1 MVCGVDFWEVV
12 DELPIAEEEG
22 FPARFVVGV
31 DDLEGIANF
40 PIDIRKEGEGET
52 EFVREGLLVCHGVH
66 GDSDDLNL
74 FFGESGRCSLQRF
87 DLFGSPEGI
96 RDRIEAD
103 GGPGPAEGVFE
114 IDQLSGLGG
123 GSEFGSHP
131 ACGAGF
137 DFYAGGAA

>member
-1 MVCGVDFWEVV
+1 M

-40 PIDIRKEGEGET
+40 PIDIRKEGEGEA

-66 GDSDDLNL
+66 GDSDDLDL

-96 RDRIEAD
+96 RDRIEED

-123 GSEFGSHP
+123 GSEFGSLP